1 MVVAHGSSWHLADIG
16 AETELSAE
24 WGKADIAN
32 SRSNF
37 R

>member
-16 AETELSAE
+16 ADTELSAE
-24 WGKADIAN
+24 WGKAVAN
-32 SRSNF
+32 FRSNF